1 MNVAKFN
8 VTQVDAV
15 KVGLHRVLILYIKS
29 MIRSGKIY
37 SNVIQWISDNRQFY
51 DSQNSTVYIIQ
62 YTRRI

>member
-37 SNVIQWISDNRQFY
+37 SNVIQ
-51 DSQNSTVYIIQ
+51 
-62 YTRRI
+62 